1 MKSFATFGMLP
12 LVGVALAGAGEL
24 ITTNETEAAQWQ
36 RIYDRF
42 RADGITNVE
51 EMMKIPVFRSIV
63 VHPAFG
69 IGWDEVPPPTLTN
82 SSAMTSVNAFIATN
96 SWNMHTDSL
105 GPFGWVKNQKPI
117 RGLPWKEI
125 ESREFPATT
134 HDGILYV
141 RFTGWHYND
150 HGVAFNPKT
159 NRFPKSILGFKPLA
173 NHWYV
178 WAQRDDGLEMTQ
190 VYEGQKIGEPGGPAN
205 GSQPIRSEANTTSP
219 AAGSR
224 R

>member
-1 MKSFATFGMLP
+1 MKRLEIFGVL
-12 LVGVALAGAGEL
+12 LLGLTASGAGEV
-24 ITTNETEAAQWQ
+24 TATNDTEAAQWQ
-36 RIYDRF
+36 KIYERF

-51 EMMKIPVFRSIV
+51 EMMKIPIFRAIV

-69 IGWDEVPPPTLTN
+69 IASDEVPPPTLTN
-82 SSAMTSVNAFIATN
+82 SSAMASVSAFIATN
-96 SWNMHTDSL
+96 GWSMHTDSL
-105 GPFGWVKNQKPI
+105 GPFAWVKNQKPI

-125 ESREFPATT
+125 EDREFPATT
-134 HDGILYV
+134 HNGILYV
-141 RFTGWHYND
+141 KFTGWHYND

-159 NRFPKSILGFKPLA
+159 NRFPKSILGFKALA

-178 WAQRDDGLEMTQ
+178 WAQRDDSLEMAQ
-190 VYEGQKIGEPGGPAN
+190 VYEGQKIGEPDGPAD
-205 GSQPIRSEANTTSP
+205 GSQPIRSETNRTSS

>member
-1 MKSFATFGMLP
+1 MKTFVTFVVL
-12 LVGVALAGAGEL
+12 LFSVALSPAAGLAG
-24 ITTNETEAAQWQ
+24 TNDAEAAQWQ
-36 RIYDRF
+36 RIYERL
-42 RADGITNVE
+42 RTEMGITNVE
-51 EMMKIPVFRSIV
+51 EMMKIPIFRDAI

-69 IGWDEVPPPTLTN
+69 IYWDEVPPPTLTN
-82 SSAMTSVNAFIATN
+82 ASAMASVNAFVATN
-96 SWNMHTDSL
+96 GWTMQKDGF
-105 GPFGWVKNQKPI
+105 GPFMWVTNQKPI

-125 ESREFPATT
+125 QDREFRATT

-150 HGVAFNPKT
+150 SGVAFNPKT
-159 NRFPKSILGFKPLA
+159 NKFPESILGFKPLE

-178 WAQRDDGLEMTQ
+178 WAQRDDALKMTQ
-190 VYEGQKIGEPGGPAN
+190 IYEGQKIGQADGAAN
-205 GSQPIRSEANTTSP
+205 GSQPIRSETNRTSS